1 MNMSESKNKI
11 ITNLTKTIGDCAKKI
26 DNLQRIIRNVKER
39 YGFRS
44 CQLCDDLYDTHE
56 YSRCPECP
64 CCSACEQ
71 TVEQLYDNG
80 NGDEWCGECIG
91 HRHDIDDLVRDY
103 RDSR

>member
-1 MNMSESKNKI
+1 MNMSESK
-11 ITNLTKTIGDCAKKI
+11 ITLAVNIELKKKI
-26 DNLQRIIRNVKER
+26 DNLERIIHNVKER
-39 YGFRS
+39 YDFRS

-80 NGDEWCGECIG
+80 NGDEWCGECIE
-91 HRHDIDDLVRDY
+91 HRHDVDDLMRDY